1 MASFSDS
8 LQATECENREAE
20 QAVRSLTQ
28 RLLAA
33 DAAPADSAI
42 AGLADRQAV
51 AVATALLLSTL
62 QPFARGGAPDLISL
76 FLPGQRPA
84 LLAYTCG
91 AYLGV
96 FPYTGSFVSDPLNQ
110 LRARKDLRSVLA
122 RYACGDLTD
131 WIQANTAARAAM
143 ILRRLVPSSIAA
155 RRHHG

>member
-8 LQATECENREAE
+8 LQATEYENRNAEEAIKR
-20 QAVRSLTQ
+20 QTQ

-33 DAAPADSAI
+33 DAAPADSEI

-91 AYLGV
+91 AYLKA
-96 FPYTGSFVSDPLNQ
+96 FPYTGSFVSDPLEA
-110 LRARKDLRSVLA
+110 LRGRSDGKATLA

-131 WIQANTAARAAM
+131 WSKANNAARAAM
-143 ILRRLVPSSIAA
+143 VLRRIVPASIAA
-155 RRHHG
+155 RRRHG